1 MSASIV
7 VAIFAGVL
15 PRIAAYSDVW
25 LTIKEMSSLET
36 SVLLL
41 IGLLNLAAYWPVQ
54 TAVLPGL
61 TTAQAA
67 VSNQA
72 STAVANAVP
81 AGGAIGVGVTYAM
94 YSSWG
99 FSGADV
105 TRSILI
111 SGIWNTFTKLGLP
124 VVALG
129 LLAVTEEA
137 GSSLVA
143 GSLIGM
149 GVLAASIAL
158 FAVGLKSGRLAE
170 RMGDLVGR
178 AVSWSRGL
186 VGFPPVT
193 TWGAATSRFRTTTID
208 LLSTR
213 WKRLTIATLVSHL
226 SLYLVLL
233 AALRFAGI
241 AESEVGWS
249 RVLAAFA
256 FVRLISALPITP
268 GGLGVVELGY
278 AATLGIGL
286 EEPARAGIV
295 AAVLVFRFI
304 TYFLPIPIGTAS
316 YLFWRRNQKWRVP
329 GDPPADAEPPEGP
342 GR

>member
-1 MSASIV
+1 M
-7 VAIFAGVL
+7 

-25 LTIKEMSSLET
+25 VTIRDMSGVET
-36 SVLLL
+36 AILLL
-41 IGLLNLAAYWPVQ
+41 IGLVNLAAYWPVQ

-61 TTAQAA
+61 TIAQAA

-99 FSGADV
+99 FSGANV
-105 TRSILI
+105 TRSILV

-124 VVALG
+124 VAALG
-129 LLAVTEEA
+129 LLAITEEV

-143 GSLIGM
+143 GSLIGI
-149 GVLAASIAL
+149 GVLAASIAI
-158 FAVGLKSGRLAE
+158 FAVGLRSSRLAE
-170 RMGDLVGR
+170 RMGDLAGR

-193 TWGAATSRFRTTTID
+193 TWGAATSTFRTNTID
-208 LLSTR
+208 LLTAR
-213 WKRLTIATLVSHL
+213 WKRLTVATLVSHL

-233 AALRFAGI
+233 TALRFAGI
-241 AESEVGWS
+241 SEMEVSWS

-286 EEPARAGIV
+286 DEPARAGVV

-316 YLFWRRNQKWRVP
+316 YVFWRRNRRWRVP
-329 GDPPADAEPPEGP
+329 GGPLRGPEPPG
-342 GR
+342 GQDR